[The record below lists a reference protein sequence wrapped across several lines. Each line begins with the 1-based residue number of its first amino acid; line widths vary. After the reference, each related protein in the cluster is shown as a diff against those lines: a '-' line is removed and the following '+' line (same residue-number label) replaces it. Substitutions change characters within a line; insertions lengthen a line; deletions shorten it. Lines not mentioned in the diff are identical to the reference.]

1 MQERLKTAAKETAK
15 AYAKQL
21 LKQAVKAAAKKAALL
36 AAKGVA
42 AAVGYLVALVGVP
55 AAVIGL
61 VILLVAMVIAAFYS
75 AMPGGATLLGVNPDP
90 KDAEVR
96 RYAEETVAEWNVKE
110 TWLVDGEGKWYP
122 GTGKENFG
130 RLVDRFG
137 QDAKLAN
144 QWGDIYAPVLY
155 AAAQSSCDDKMR
167 DESWVRDRLKDA
179 AEKLRPWFYY
189 KKSHV
194 TYCNKDGE
202 CETETVYLLVEAY
215 TIRGH
220 YTFKYRWVTKT
231 YPGGGS
237 VTYEEPA
244 GQEKLADGLD
254 NYLRP
259 YLVKA
264 LEIPDDNQ
272 AKLAAKAVFEAGVAF
287 SAQVENLAWLM
298 DKTTLWAIVSGASIP
313 AEFRGYLEEAEKLT
327 GVPVWFLAGLIE
339 RESNWNPAAENDEGY
354 FGLTQL
360 SPTYWP
366 EWAERYGFNPEADK
380 WNPRAQIIVGA
391 RVLADYLGR
400 IDWENVD
407 LSDPPADLE
416 RALARYGDYGA
427 DVDAA
432 RDYIDDVLRLAE
444 AYRSRPAVWPVPG
457 YYEITSHFGWRI
469 HPILGIRRHHDGID
483 IAAPA
488 GADVVSV
495 SGGVVAYTG
504 WIEGYGRSVLV
515 RDAQHEY
522 LYAHL
527 SRVDVSEGEAVR
539 PGALLGGVGSTGRST
554 GPHLH
559 FGIRPVGTSE
569 WIDPEPVLRKLS

>member
-1 MQERLKTAAKETAK
+1 LRRAKEAAETYGK
-15 AYAKQL
+15 HL
-21 LKQAVKAAAKKAALL
+21 LKKAVRAAAKKAALL
-36 AAKGVA
+36 AAKAVT
-42 AAVGYLVALVGVP
+42 AAVGYLVALIGIP

-61 VILLVAMVIAAFYS
+61 VILLVAMTIAAFYS

-96 RYAEETVAEWNVKE
+96 QYAEETVAEWNVKE
-110 TWLVDGEGKWYP
+110 TWLVDGEGRWYP
-122 GTGKENFG
+122 GTGKERFG
-130 RLVDRFG
+130 RLVDRYG

-144 QWGDIYAPVLY
+144 QWGDVYAPVLY

-167 DESWVRDRLKDA
+167 DEEWVRDRLKDA

-189 KKSHV
+189 KESYV
-194 TYCNKDGE
+194 EYCGEDG
-202 CETETVYLLVEAY
+202 CDRETVYLLVETY

-231 YPGGGS
+231 YPDGGS

-272 AKLAAKAVFEAGVAF
+272 AKLAAKAVFEAGLAF
-287 SAQVENLAWLM
+287 SAQEENLAWLM
-298 DKTTLWAIVSGASIP
+298 DKTTLWALVSGASIP

-327 GVPVWFLAGLIE
+327 GVPVWFLAAIIE
-339 RESNWNPAAENDEGY
+339 KESSWNPNAVNDETGC

-360 SPTYWP
+360 DPDYWP
-366 EWAERYGFNPEADK
+366 EWARRHGFDPEKDK

-391 RVLADYLGR
+391 RVLADYSGR
-400 IDWENVD
+400 MDWEDID
-407 LSDPPADLE
+407 LSDPPANLE
-416 RALARYGDYGA
+416 HALARYGGYGT
-427 DVDAA
+427 DVGAA
-432 RDYIDDVLRLAE
+432 RDYIDDILRLAE

-469 HPILGIRRHHDGID
+469 HPILKTRKFHDGID
-483 IAAPA
+483 IAAPM

-495 SGGVVAYTG
+495 SGGVVAYAG
-504 WIEGYGRSVLV
+504 AMGDYGTVVLV

-527 SRVDVSEGEAVR
+527 SRADVSEGETVR

-559 FGIRPVGTSE
+559 FGIRPVGASE
-569 WIDPEPVLRKLS
+569 WIDPEPILRRLA

>member
-1 MQERLKTAAKETAK
+1 MERAKEAAK
-15 AYAKQL
+15 AYGKHL
-21 LKQAVKAAAKKAALL
+21 LKKALKAAAKKTALL
-36 AAKGVA
+36 AAKA
-42 AAVGYLVALVGVP
+42 FTAAVGYLVALIGVP
-55 AAVIGL
+55 AALIGL

-96 RYAEETVAEWNVKE
+96 QYAEGTAAEWNVRE
-110 TWLVDGEGKWYP
+110 TWLVDGEGRWYP
-122 GTGKENFG
+122 GKGKENFG

-137 QDAKLAN
+137 QDQKLAN

-155 AAAQSSCDDKMR
+155 AAAQSSCDDRMR
-167 DESWVRDRLKDA
+167 DESWVRDRLRDA
-179 AEKLRPWFYY
+179 AKELRPWFYY
-189 KKSHV
+189 KESTV
-194 TYCNKDGE
+194 TYCGKDG
-202 CETETVYLLVEAY
+202 CESETVYLLVEAY

-220 YTFKYRWVTKT
+220 YLFKYRWVTKT
-231 YPGGGS
+231 YPDGGS

-259 YLVKA
+259 YLVKTFD
-264 LEIPDDNQ
+264 IPNDNQ
-272 AKLAAKAVFEAGVAF
+272 AKLVAKAVFEAGAAF
-287 SAQVENLAWLM
+287 SAQAENLAWLM
-298 DKTTLWAIVSGASIP
+298 DKTTLWALVSGASIP

-327 GVPVWFLAGLIE
+327 GIPVWFLAAVIE
-339 RESNWNPAAENDEGY
+339 KESSWNPSAVNDKTGC

-360 SPTYWP
+360 SPDYWP
-366 EWAERYGFNPEADK
+366 EWARRYGFDPEADK

-391 RVLADYLGR
+391 RVLADYLSR

-407 LSDPPADLE
+407 LSDPPENLE
-416 RALARYGDYGA
+416 RALARYGGYGT
-427 DVDAA
+427 DVEAA
-432 RDYIDDVLRLAE
+432 RDYIDDILRLAE

-469 HPILGIRRHHDGID
+469 HPILGYRRFHDGID
-483 IAAPA
+483 IAAPT

-495 SGGVVAYTG
+495 SGGVVAYAG
-504 WIEGYGRSVLV
+504 AMGDYGNAVLV
-515 RDAQHEY
+515 RDAQYEY

-527 SRVDVSEGEAVR
+527 SRIDVSEGETVR
-539 PGALLGGVGSTGRST
+539 PGALLGGVGSTGLST

-559 FGIRPVGTSE
+559 FGIRPVGASE
-569 WIDPEPVLRKLS
+569 WIDPEPILRKLA